1 MPLSADDQQFLDEA
15 AAYLEGAS
23 FLIRIA
29 NLVGKPAEVVLS
41 VLPKQAHAL
50 ISQATHQGLEI
61 ALDAAV
67 SSLANQEQ
75 TRMGRWASLAGPRTH
90 TAMTALTGAAGGL
103 LGLPGAA
110 AEWPITMTLIL
121 RSIAQTAAS
130 NGFDLQDPEIK
141 MQCLAVFSYGPS
153 PHGTDGTNDIETGGT
168 LGAMESSYL
177 TMRLTM
183 AKEVEVAAKFI
194 ATHTAEG
201 VARALKNGHAPALL
215 SLINR
220 IAAKFQ
226 IEVTEKLAAQAIP
239 IVGAATGSLI
249 NAAFTDHFNRVAK
262 FHFGIVRL
270 ERIHGREAVQVAYRE
285 ACVRAK
291 RKRA

>member
-1 MPLSADDQQFLDEA
+1 
-15 AAYLEGAS
+15 
-23 FLIRIA
+23 
-29 NLVGKPAEVVLS
+29 
-41 VLPKQAHAL
+41 
-50 ISQATHQGLEI
+50 
-61 ALDAAV
+61 
-67 SSLANQEQ
+67 
-75 TRMGRWASLAGPRTH
+75 
-90 TAMTALTGAAGGL
+90 
-103 LGLPGAA
+103 
-110 AEWPITMTLIL
+110 
-121 RSIAQTAAS
+121 
-130 NGFDLQDPEIK
+130 
-141 MQCLAVFSYGPS
+141 
-153 PHGTDGTNDIETGGT
+153 
-168 LGAMESSYL
+168 
-177 TMRLTM
+177 
-183 AKEVEVAAKFI
+183 
-194 ATHTAEG
+194 
-201 VARALKNGHAPALL
+201 L